1 MTGSWMSLSQG
12 SDLFSSE
19 HNLKFWEDNLS
30 KELGKLIM
38 CYYLASMGSTISMQL
53 GSMGHCEHPGQFQG
67 QYPKNS
73 SYKVFKA

>member
-1 MTGSWMSLSQG
+1 MSLSQG

-38 CYYLASMGSTISMQL
+38 LLLSQHGKHHLDAAGVHGAL
-53 GSMGHCEHPGQFQG
+53 
-67 QYPKNS
+67 
-73 SYKVFKA
+73 